1 LTYKFANLFIQGESK
16 VSEKNNDDFI
26 YNWRNEL
33 KQHADGA
40 YLVAKRM
47 ASNLKEKGLGK
58 SDVIE
63 LLAVE
68 NFDLDLA
75 KRVASKVFDEKDAVA
90 DKNTIEVSVVP
101 TKYADCAPIIERSLI
116 KLSAK
121 EFAKRL
127 CSGPY
132 AIVKADEKSFDS
144 WVRLAELAKTS
155 ANGKNNLHTELKPWV
170 EEALLNSVLV
180 AQNEKPV
187 ITAADKSNKI
197 FKVATRKGEATV
209 NLAAGISSSD
219 KFTKGNYET
228 FGIADEFMI
237 SAADKVSPYQ
247 RLKRALDF

>member
-1 LTYKFANLFIQGESK
+1 MSG
-16 VSEKNNDDFI
+16 KNNDDFI

-47 ASNLKEKGLGK
+47 ASNLKDKGLSK
-58 SDVIE
+58 NDVVE

-68 NFDLDLA
+68 NFDIDLA
-75 KRVASKVFDEKDAVA
+75 RRVASKVFDTNEKVA
-90 DKNTIEVSVVP
+90 ENNTIEVSVVP

-132 AIVKADEKSFDS
+132 AIVKTDEKSFDS

-155 ANGKNNLHTELKPWV
+155 ANGKHNLHTELKPWV

-180 AQNEKPV
+180 AQNERPV
-187 ITAADKSNKI
+187 ITASDKTNKV
-197 FKVATRKGEATV
+197 FKVAMRRGEATV
-209 NLAAGISSSD
+209 NLSAGTSSSE
-219 KFTKGNYET
+219 KYTKGNYET
-228 FGIADEFMI
+228 FGIADEFI
-237 SAADKVSPYQ
+237 VSAADTVSPYQ

>member
-1 LTYKFANLFIQGESK
+1 MQIYFKGSVK

-47 ASNLKEKGLGK
+47 ASNLKDKGLSK
-58 SDVIE
+58 NDVVE

-68 NFDLDLA
+68 NFDIDLA
-75 KRVASKVFDEKDAVA
+75 RRVASKVFDTNEKVA
-90 DKNTIEVSVVP
+90 ENNTIEVSVVP

-116 KLSAK
+116 KLCAK

-132 AIVKADEKSFDS
+132 AIVKTDEKSFDS

-155 ANGKNNLHTELKPWV
+155 ANGKHNLHTELKPWV

-180 AQNEKPV
+180 AQNERPV
-187 ITAADKSNKI
+187 ITASDKTNKV
-197 FKVATRKGEATV
+197 FKVAMRRGEATV
-209 NLAAGISSSD
+209 NLSAGTSSSE
-219 KFTKGNYET
+219 KYTKGNYET
-228 FGIADEFMI
+228 FGIADEFI
-237 SAADKVSPYQ
+237 VSAADTVSPYQ

>member
-1 LTYKFANLFIQGESK
+1 MSVK

-47 ASNLKEKGLGK
+47 ASNLKDKGLSK
-58 SDVIE
+58 NDVVE

-68 NFDLDLA
+68 NFDIDLA
-75 KRVASKVFDEKDAVA
+75 RRVASKVFDTNEKVA
-90 DKNTIEVSVVP
+90 ENNTIEVSVVP

-132 AIVKADEKSFDS
+132 AIVKTDEKSFDS

-155 ANGKNNLHTELKPWV
+155 ANGKHNLHTELKPWV

-180 AQNEKPV
+180 AQNERPV
-187 ITAADKSNKI
+187 ITASDKTNKV
-197 FKVATRKGEATV
+197 FKVAMRRGEATV
-209 NLAAGISSSD
+209 NLSAGTSSSE
-219 KFTKGNYET
+219 KYTKGNYET
-228 FGIADEFMI
+228 FGIADEFI
-237 SAADKVSPYQ
+237 VSAADTVSPYQ

>member
-1 LTYKFANLFIQGESK
+1 M
-16 VSEKNNDDFI
+16 SEKNNDDFI

-47 ASNLKEKGLGK
+47 ASNLKDKGLSK
-58 SDVIE
+58 NDIVE

-68 NFDLDLA
+68 NFDIDLA
-75 KRVASKVFDEKDAVA
+75 KRVASKVFETTEKVA
-90 DKNTIEVSVVP
+90 ENNTIEVSVVP
-101 TKYADCAPIIERSLI
+101 TKYADCAPIIERSLT

-132 AIVKADEKSFDS
+132 AIVKTDEKSFDS
-144 WVRLAELAKTS
+144 WIRLAELAKSS
-155 ANGKNNLHTELKPWV
+155 ANGKHNLHTELKPWV

-180 AQNEKPV
+180 AQREKPT
-187 ITAADKSNKI
+187 ITAADKSNKV
-197 FKVATRKGEATV
+197 FKVAMRKGEATV
-209 NLAAGISSSD
+209 DLSAGTSSSE
-219 KFTKGNYET
+219 KYTKGNYET
-228 FGIADEFMI
+228 FGIADEYMV
-237 SAADKVSPYQ
+237 SAADTVSPYQ

>member
-1 LTYKFANLFIQGESK
+1 

-47 ASNLKEKGLGK
+47 ASNLKDKGLSK
-58 SDVIE
+58 NDVVE

-68 NFDLDLA
+68 NFDIDLA
-75 KRVASKVFDEKDAVA
+75 RRVASKVFDTNEKVA
-90 DKNTIEVSVVP
+90 ENNTIEVSVVP

-132 AIVKADEKSFDS
+132 AIVKTDEKSFDS
-144 WVRLAELAKTS
+144 WIRLAELAKTS
-155 ANGKNNLHTELKPWV
+155 ANGKHNLHTELKPWV

-180 AQNEKPV
+180 AQNERPV
-187 ITAADKSNKI
+187 ITASDKTNKV
-197 FKVATRKGEATV
+197 FKVAMRRGEATV
-209 NLAAGISSSD
+209 DLSAGTSSSE
-219 KFTKGNYET
+219 KYTKGNYET
-228 FGIADEFMI
+228 FGIADEFI
-237 SAADKVSPYQ
+237 VSAADTVSPYQ

>member
-1 LTYKFANLFIQGESK
+1 M
-16 VSEKNNDDFI
+16 SEKNNDDFI

-47 ASNLKEKGLGK
+47 ASNLKDKGLSK
-58 SDVIE
+58 NDIIE

-68 NFDLDLA
+68 NFDIDLA
-75 KRVASKVFDEKDAVA
+75 KRVASKVFETTEKVA
-90 DKNTIEVSVVP
+90 ENNTIEVSVVP
-101 TKYADCAPIIERSLI
+101 TKYADCAPIIERSLT

-132 AIVKADEKSFDS
+132 AIVKTDEKSFDS
-144 WVRLAELAKTS
+144 WIRLAELAKSS
-155 ANGKNNLHTELKPWV
+155 ANGKHNLHTELKPWV

-180 AQNEKPV
+180 AQKEKPT
-187 ITAADKSNKI
+187 ITAADKSNKV
-197 FKVATRKGEATV
+197 FKVAMRKGEATV
-209 NLAAGISSSD
+209 DLSAGTSSSE
-219 KFTKGNYET
+219 KYTKGNYET
-228 FGIADEFMI
+228 FGIADEYMV
-237 SAADKVSPYQ
+237 SAADTVSPYQ

>member
-1 LTYKFANLFIQGESK
+1 

-47 ASNLKEKGLGK
+47 ASNLKDKGLSK
-58 SDVIE
+58 NDVVE

-68 NFDLDLA
+68 NFDIDLA
-75 KRVASKVFDEKDAVA
+75 RRVASKVFDTNEKVA
-90 DKNTIEVSVVP
+90 ENNTIEVSVVP

-132 AIVKADEKSFDS
+132 AIVKTDEKSFDS

-155 ANGKNNLHTELKPWV
+155 ANGKHNLHTELKPWV

-180 AQNEKPV
+180 AQNERPV
-187 ITAADKSNKI
+187 ITASDKTNKV
-197 FKVATRKGEATV
+197 FKVAMRRGEATV
-209 NLAAGISSSD
+209 DLSAGTSSSD
-219 KFTKGNYET
+219 KYTKGNYET
-228 FGIADEFMI
+228 FGIADEFI
-237 SAADKVSPYQ
+237 VSAADTVSPYQ

>member
-1 LTYKFANLFIQGESK
+1 MQIYFKGSLK

-47 ASNLKEKGLGK
+47 ASNLKDKGLSK
-58 SDVIE
+58 NDVVE

-68 NFDLDLA
+68 NFDIDLA
-75 KRVASKVFDEKDAVA
+75 RRVASKVFDTNEKVA
-90 DKNTIEVSVVP
+90 ENNTIEVSVVP

-132 AIVKADEKSFDS
+132 AIVKTDEKSFDS
-144 WVRLAELAKTS
+144 WVRLAELAKAS
-155 ANGKNNLHTELKPWV
+155 ANGKHNLHTELKPWV

-187 ITAADKSNKI
+187 ITASDKTNKV
-197 FKVATRKGEATV
+197 FKVAMRRGEATV
-209 NLAAGISSSD
+209 DLSVGTSSSD
-219 KFTKGNYET
+219 KYTKGNYET
-228 FGIADEFMI
+228 FGIADEFI
-237 SAADKVSPYQ
+237 VSAADTVSPYQ

>member
-1 LTYKFANLFIQGESK
+1 MQIYFKGSVK

-75 KRVASKVFDEKDAVA
+75 KRVASKVFDEKEAVA

-132 AIVKADEKSFDS
+132 AIVKTDEKSFDS

-155 ANGKNNLHTELKPWV
+155 ANGKHNLHTELKPWV

-180 AQNEKPV
+180 AQNERPV
-187 ITAADKSNKI
+187 ITASDKTNKV
-197 FKVATRKGEATV
+197 FKVAMRRGEATV
-209 NLAAGISSSD
+209 NLSAGTSSSE
-219 KFTKGNYET
+219 KYTKGNYET
-228 FGIADEFMI
+228 FGIADECI
-237 SAADKVSPYQ
+237 VSAADTVSPYQ

>member
-1 LTYKFANLFIQGESK
+1 

-47 ASNLKEKGLGK
+47 ASNLKDKGLSK
-58 SDVIE
+58 NDVVE

-68 NFDLDLA
+68 NFDIDLA
-75 KRVASKVFDEKDAVA
+75 RRVASKVFDTSEKVA
-90 DKNTIEVSVVP
+90 EKNTIEVSVVP

-132 AIVKADEKSFDS
+132 AIVKTDEKSFDS
-144 WVRLAELAKTS
+144 WVRLAELAKSS
-155 ANGKNNLHTELKPWV
+155 ANGKHNLHTELKPWV

-187 ITAADKSNKI
+187 ITASDKTNKV
-197 FKVATRKGEATV
+197 FKVAMRRGEATV
-209 NLAAGISSSD
+209 DLSAGTSSSD
-219 KFTKGNYET
+219 KYTKGNYET
-228 FGIADEFMI
+228 FGIADEFI
-237 SAADKVSPYQ
+237 VSAADTVSPYQ

>member
-1 LTYKFANLFIQGESK
+1 M
-16 VSEKNNDDFI
+16 SEKNNDDFI

-47 ASNLKEKGLGK
+47 ASNLKDKGLSK
-58 SDVIE
+58 NDVVE

-68 NFDLDLA
+68 NFDIDLA
-75 KRVASKVFDEKDAVA
+75 RRVASKVFDTNEKVA
-90 DKNTIEVSVVP
+90 ENNTIEVSVVP

-132 AIVKADEKSFDS
+132 AIVKTDEKSFDS
-144 WVRLAELAKTS
+144 WVRLAELAKAS
-155 ANGKNNLHTELKPWV
+155 ANGKHNLHTELKPWV

-187 ITAADKSNKI
+187 ITASDKTNKV
-197 FKVATRKGEATV
+197 FKVAMRRGEATV
-209 NLAAGISSSD
+209 DLSAGTSSSD
-219 KFTKGNYET
+219 KYTKGNYET
-228 FGIADEFMI
+228 FGIADEFI
-237 SAADKVSPYQ
+237 VSAADTVSPYQ

>member
-1 LTYKFANLFIQGESK
+1 

-47 ASNLKEKGLGK
+47 ASNLKDKGLSK
-58 SDVIE
+58 NDVVE

-68 NFDLDLA
+68 NFDIDLA
-75 KRVASKVFDEKDAVA
+75 RRVASKVFDTNEKVA
-90 DKNTIEVSVVP
+90 ENNTIEVSVVP

-132 AIVKADEKSFDS
+132 AIVKTDEKSFDS
-144 WVRLAELAKTS
+144 WVRLAELAKSS
-155 ANGKNNLHTELKPWV
+155 ANGKHNLHTELKPWV

-187 ITAADKSNKI
+187 ITASDKTNKV
-197 FKVATRKGEATV
+197 FKVAMRRGEATV
-209 NLAAGISSSD
+209 DLSAGTSSSD
-219 KFTKGNYET
+219 KYTKGNYET
-228 FGIADEFMI
+228 FGIADEFI
-237 SAADKVSPYQ
+237 VSAADTVSPYQ

>member
-1 LTYKFANLFIQGESK
+1 

-75 KRVASKVFDEKDAVA
+75 KRVASKVFDEK
-90 DKNTIEVSVVP
+90 EVVP

>member
-1 LTYKFANLFIQGESK
+1 LQIYFKGSVK

-47 ASNLKEKGLGK
+47 ASNLKDKGLSK
-58 SDVIE
+58 NDVVE

-68 NFDLDLA
+68 NFDIDLA
-75 KRVASKVFDEKDAVA
+75 RRVASKVFDTNEKVA
-90 DKNTIEVSVVP
+90 ENNTIEVSVVP

-132 AIVKADEKSFDS
+132 AIVKTDEKSFDS

-155 ANGKNNLHTELKPWV
+155 ANGKHNLHTELKPWV

-187 ITAADKSNKI
+187 ITASDKTNKV
-197 FKVATRKGEATV
+197 FKVAMRRGEATV
-209 NLAAGISSSD
+209 NLSAGTSSSE
-219 KFTKGNYET
+219 KYTKGNYET
-228 FGIADEFMI
+228 FGIADEFI
-237 SAADKVSPYQ
+237 VSAADTVSPYQ

>member
-1 LTYKFANLFIQGESK
+1 MQIYFKGSVK

-47 ASNLKEKGLGK
+47 ALNLKDKGLSK
-58 SDVIE
+58 NDVVE

-68 NFDLDLA
+68 NFDIDLA
-75 KRVASKVFDEKDAVA
+75 RRVASKVFDTNEKVA
-90 DKNTIEVSVVP
+90 ENNTIEVSVVP

-132 AIVKADEKSFDS
+132 AIVKTDEKSFDS

-155 ANGKNNLHTELKPWV
+155 ANGKHNLHTELKPWV

-180 AQNEKPV
+180 AQNERPV
-187 ITAADKSNKI
+187 ITASDKTNKV
-197 FKVATRKGEATV
+197 FKVAMRRGEATV
-209 NLAAGISSSD
+209 NLSAGTSSSE
-219 KFTKGNYET
+219 KYTKGNYET
-228 FGIADEFMI
+228 FGIADEFI
-237 SAADKVSPYQ
+237 VSAADTVSPYQ

>member
-1 LTYKFANLFIQGESK
+1 MQIYFKGSVK

-47 ASNLKEKGLGK
+47 ASNLKDKGLSK
-58 SDVIE
+58 NDVVE

-68 NFDLDLA
+68 NFDIDLA
-75 KRVASKVFDEKDAVA
+75 RRVASKVFDTNEKVA
-90 DKNTIEVSVVP
+90 ENNTIEVSVVP

-132 AIVKADEKSFDS
+132 AIVKTDEKSFDS

-155 ANGKNNLHTELKPWV
+155 ANGKHNLHTELKPWV

-180 AQNEKPV
+180 AQTERPV
-187 ITAADKSNKI
+187 ITASDKTNNV
-197 FKVATRKGEATV
+197 FKVAMRRGEATV
-209 NLAAGISSSD
+209 NLSAGTSSSE
-219 KFTKGNYET
+219 KYTKGNYET
-228 FGIADEFMI
+228 FGIADEFI
-237 SAADKVSPYQ
+237 VSAADTVSPYQ

>member
-1 LTYKFANLFIQGESK
+1 

-47 ASNLKEKGLGK
+47 ASNLKDKGLSK
-58 SDVIE
+58 NDVVE

-68 NFDLDLA
+68 NFDIDLA
-75 KRVASKVFDEKDAVA
+75 RRVASKVFDTNEKVA
-90 DKNTIEVSVVP
+90 ENNTIEVSVVP

-132 AIVKADEKSFDS
+132 AIVKTDEKSFDS
-144 WVRLAELAKTS
+144 WVRLAELAKAS
-155 ANGKNNLHTELKPWV
+155 ANGKHNLHTELKPWV

-180 AQNEKPV
+180 AQNERPV
-187 ITAADKSNKI
+187 ITASDKTNKV
-197 FKVATRKGEATV
+197 FKVAMRRGEATV
-209 NLAAGISSSD
+209 NLSAGTSSSE
-219 KFTKGNYET
+219 KYTKGNYET
-228 FGIADEFMI
+228 FGIADEFI
-237 SAADKVSPYQ
+237 VSAADTVSPYQ

>member
-1 LTYKFANLFIQGESK
+1 

-47 ASNLKEKGLGK
+47 ASNLKDKGLSK
-58 SDVIE
+58 NDVVE

-68 NFDLDLA
+68 NFDIDLA
-75 KRVASKVFDEKDAVA
+75 RRVASKVFDTNEKVA
-90 DKNTIEVSVVP
+90 ENNTIEVSVVP

-132 AIVKADEKSFDS
+132 AIVKTDEKSFDS
-144 WVRLAELAKTS
+144 WIRLAELAKTS
-155 ANGKNNLHTELKPWV
+155 ANGKHNLHTELKPWV

-180 AQNEKPV
+180 AQNERPV
-187 ITAADKSNKI
+187 ITASDKTNKV
-197 FKVATRKGEATV
+197 FKVAMRRGEATV
-209 NLAAGISSSD
+209 DLSAGTSSSD
-219 KFTKGNYET
+219 KYTKGNYET
-228 FGIADEFMI
+228 FGIADEFI
-237 SAADKVSPYQ
+237 VSAADTVSPYQ

>member
-1 LTYKFANLFIQGESK
+1 MQIYFKGSLK

-47 ASNLKEKGLGK
+47 ASNLKDKGLSK
-58 SDVIE
+58 NDVVE

-68 NFDLDLA
+68 NFDIDLA
-75 KRVASKVFDEKDAVA
+75 RRVASKVFDTNEKVA
-90 DKNTIEVSVVP
+90 ENNTIEVSVVP

-132 AIVKADEKSFDS
+132 AIVKTDEKSFDS
-144 WVRLAELAKTS
+144 WIRLAELAKTS
-155 ANGKNNLHTELKPWV
+155 ANGKHNLHTELKPWV

-180 AQNEKPV
+180 AQNERPV
-187 ITAADKSNKI
+187 ITASDKTNKV
-197 FKVATRKGEATV
+197 FKVAMRRGEATV
-209 NLAAGISSSD
+209 DLSAGTSSSD
-219 KFTKGNYET
+219 KYTRGNYET
-228 FGIADEFMI
+228 FGIADEFI
-237 SAADKVSPYQ
+237 VSAADTVSPYQ

>member
-1 LTYKFANLFIQGESK
+1 
-16 VSEKNNDDFI
+16 VVEKNTSDDLI

-47 ASNLKEKGLGK
+47 ASNLKDKGLSK
-58 SDVIE
+58 NDVVE

-68 NFDLDLA
+68 NFDIDLA
-75 KRVASKVFDEKDAVA
+75 RRVASKVFDTNEKVA
-90 DKNTIEVSVVP
+90 ENNTIEVSVVP

-132 AIVKADEKSFDS
+132 AIVKTDEKSFDS
-144 WVRLAELAKTS
+144 WIRLAELAKTS
-155 ANGKNNLHTELKPWV
+155 ANGKHNLHTELKPWV

-180 AQNEKPV
+180 AQNERPV
-187 ITAADKSNKI
+187 ITASDKTNKV
-197 FKVATRKGEATV
+197 FKVAMRRGEATV
-209 NLAAGISSSD
+209 DLSAGTSSSD
-219 KFTKGNYET
+219 KYTKGNYET
-228 FGIADEFMI
+228 FGIADEFI
-237 SAADKVSPYQ
+237 VSAADTVSPYQ

>member
-1 LTYKFANLFIQGESK
+1 

-47 ASNLKEKGLGK
+47 ASNLKDKGLSK
-58 SDVIE
+58 NDVVE

-68 NFDLDLA
+68 NFDIDLA
-75 KRVASKVFDEKDAVA
+75 RRVASKVFDTNEKVA
-90 DKNTIEVSVVP
+90 ENNTIEVSVVP

-132 AIVKADEKSFDS
+132 AIVKTDEKSFDS
-144 WVRLAELAKTS
+144 WVRLAELAKAS
-155 ANGKNNLHTELKPWV
+155 ANGKHNLHTELKPWV

-187 ITAADKSNKI
+187 ITASDKTNKV
-197 FKVATRKGEATV
+197 FKVAMRRGEATV
-209 NLAAGISSSD
+209 DLSAGTSSSD
-219 KFTKGNYET
+219 KYTKGNYET
-228 FGIADEFMI
+228 FGIADEFI
-237 SAADKVSPYQ
+237 VSAADTVSPYQ

>member
-1 LTYKFANLFIQGESK
+1 MQIYFKGSLK
-16 VSEKNNDDFI
+16 VSEKNNDDYI

-47 ASNLKEKGLGK
+47 ASNLKDKGLSK
-58 SDVIE
+58 NDVVE

-68 NFDLDLA
+68 NFDIDLA
-75 KRVASKVFDEKDAVA
+75 RRVASKVFDTNEKVA
-90 DKNTIEVSVVP
+90 ENNTIEVSVVP

-132 AIVKADEKSFDS
+132 AIVKTDEKSFDS
-144 WVRLAELAKTS
+144 WVRLAELAKAS
-155 ANGKNNLHTELKPWV
+155 ANGKHNLHTELKPWV

-187 ITAADKSNKI
+187 ITASDKTNKV
-197 FKVATRKGEATV
+197 FKVAMRRGEATV
-209 NLAAGISSSD
+209 DLSAGTSSSD
-219 KFTKGNYET
+219 KYTKGNYET
-228 FGIADEFMI
+228 FGIADEFI
-237 SAADKVSPYQ
+237 VSAADTVSPYQ

>member
-1 LTYKFANLFIQGESK
+1 M
-16 VSEKNNDDFI
+16 SEKNNDDFI

-47 ASNLKEKGLGK
+47 ASNLKDKGLSK
-58 SDVIE
+58 NDVVE

-68 NFDLDLA
+68 NFDIDLA
-75 KRVASKVFDEKDAVA
+75 RRVASKVFDTNEKVA
-90 DKNTIEVSVVP
+90 ENNTIEVSVVP

-132 AIVKADEKSFDS
+132 AIVKTDEKSFDS
-144 WVRLAELAKTS
+144 WIRLAELAKTS
-155 ANGKNNLHTELKPWV
+155 ANGKHNLHTELKPWV

-180 AQNEKPV
+180 AQNERPV
-187 ITAADKSNKI
+187 ITASDKTNKV
-197 FKVATRKGEATV
+197 FKVAMRRGEATV
-209 NLAAGISSSD
+209 DLSSGTSSSD
-219 KFTKGNYET
+219 KYTKGNYET
-228 FGIADEFMI
+228 FGIADEFI
-237 SAADKVSPYQ
+237 VSAADTVSPYQ

>member
-1 LTYKFANLFIQGESK
+1 MQIYFKGSVK

-47 ASNLKEKGLGK
+47 ASNLKDKGLSK
-58 SDVIE
+58 NDVVE

-68 NFDLDLA
+68 NFDIDLA
-75 KRVASKVFDEKDAVA
+75 RRVASKVFDTNEKVA
-90 DKNTIEVSVVP
+90 ENNTIEVSVVP

-132 AIVKADEKSFDS
+132 AIVKTDEKSFDS

-155 ANGKNNLHTELKPWV
+155 ANGKHNLHTELKPWV

-180 AQNEKPV
+180 AQNERPV
-187 ITAADKSNKI
+187 ITASDKTNKV
-197 FKVATRKGEATV
+197 FKVAMRRGEATV
-209 NLAAGISSSD
+209 NLSAGTSSSE
-219 KFTKGNYET
+219 KYTKGNYET
-228 FGIADEFMI
+228 FGIADEFI
-237 SAADKVSPYQ
+237 VSDADTVSPYQ

>member
-1 LTYKFANLFIQGESK
+1 M
-16 VSEKNNDDFI
+16 SEKNNDDFI

-47 ASNLKEKGLGK
+47 ASNLKDKGLSK
-58 SDVIE
+58 NDVVE

-68 NFDLDLA
+68 NFDIDLA
-75 KRVASKVFDEKDAVA
+75 RRVASKVFDTNEKVA
-90 DKNTIEVSVVP
+90 DNNTLEVSVVP

-132 AIVKADEKSFDS
+132 AIVKTDEKSFDS

-155 ANGKNNLHTELKPWV
+155 ANGKHNLHTELKPWV

-180 AQNEKPV
+180 AQNERPV
-187 ITAADKSNKI
+187 ITASDKTNKV
-197 FKVATRKGEATV
+197 FKVAMRRGEATV
-209 NLAAGISSSD
+209 NLSAGTSSSE
-219 KFTKGNYET
+219 KYTKGNYET
-228 FGIADEFMI
+228 FGIADEFI
-237 SAADKVSPYQ
+237 VSAADTVSPYQ

>member
-1 LTYKFANLFIQGESK
+1 MQIYFKGSVK

-47 ASNLKEKGLGK
+47 ASNLKDKGLSK
-58 SDVIE
+58 NDVVE

-68 NFDLDLA
+68 NFDIDLA
-75 KRVASKVFDEKDAVA
+75 RRVASKVFDTNEKVA
-90 DKNTIEVSVVP
+90 ENNTIEVSVVP

-132 AIVKADEKSFDS
+132 AIVKTDEKSFDS
-144 WVRLAELAKTS
+144 WVRLAELAKAS
-155 ANGKNNLHTELKPWV
+155 ANGKHNLHTELKPWV

-180 AQNEKPV
+180 AQNERPV
-187 ITAADKSNKI
+187 ITASDKTNKV
-197 FKVATRKGEATV
+197 FKVAMRRGEATV
-209 NLAAGISSSD
+209 NLSAGTSSSE
-219 KFTKGNYET
+219 KYTKGNYET
-228 FGIADEFMI
+228 FGIADEFI
-237 SAADKVSPYQ
+237 VSAADTVSPYQ

>member
-1 LTYKFANLFIQGESK
+1 MQIYFKGSVK

-47 ASNLKEKGLGK
+47 ASNLKDKGLSK
-58 SDVIE
+58 NDVVE

-68 NFDLDLA
+68 NFDIDLA
-75 KRVASKVFDEKDAVA
+75 RRVASKVFDTNEKVA
-90 DKNTIEVSVVP
+90 ENNTIEVSVVP

-132 AIVKADEKSFDS
+132 AIVKTDEKSFDS

-155 ANGKNNLHTELKPWV
+155 ANGKHNLHTELKPWV

-180 AQNEKPV
+180 AQNERPV
-187 ITAADKSNKI
+187 ITASDKTNKV
-197 FKVATRKGEATV
+197 FKVAMRRGEATV
-209 NLAAGISSSD
+209 NLSAGTSSSE
-219 KFTKGNYET
+219 KYTKGNYET
-228 FGIADEFMI
+228 FGIADEFI
-237 SAADKVSPYQ
+237 VSAADTVSPYQ

>member
-1 LTYKFANLFIQGESK
+1 

-47 ASNLKEKGLGK
+47 ASNLKDKGLSK
-58 SDVIE
+58 NDVVE

-68 NFDLDLA
+68 NFDIDLA
-75 KRVASKVFDEKDAVA
+75 RRVASKVFDTNEKVA
-90 DKNTIEVSVVP
+90 ENNTIEVSVVP

-132 AIVKADEKSFDS
+132 AIVKTDEKSFDS

-155 ANGKNNLHTELKPWV
+155 ANGKHNLHTELKPWV

-187 ITAADKSNKI
+187 ITASDKTNKV
-197 FKVATRKGEATV
+197 FKVAMRRGEATV
-209 NLAAGISSSD
+209 DLSAGTSSSD
-219 KFTKGNYET
+219 KYTKGNYET
-228 FGIADEFMI
+228 FGIADEFI
-237 SAADKVSPYQ
+237 VSAADTVSPYQ

>member
-1 LTYKFANLFIQGESK
+1 

-47 ASNLKEKGLGK
+47 ASNLKDKGLSK
-58 SDVIE
+58 NDVVE

-68 NFDLDLA
+68 NFDIDLA
-75 KRVASKVFDEKDAVA
+75 RRVASKVFDTNEKVA
-90 DKNTIEVSVVP
+90 ENNTIEVSVVP

-132 AIVKADEKSFDS
+132 AIVKTDEKSFDS

-155 ANGKNNLHTELKPWV
+155 ANGKHNLHTELKPWV

-180 AQNEKPV
+180 AQNERPV
-187 ITAADKSNKI
+187 ITASDKTNKV
-197 FKVATRKGEATV
+197 FKVAMRRGEATV
-209 NLAAGISSSD
+209 NLSAGTSSSE
-219 KFTKGNYET
+219 KYTKGNYET
-228 FGIADEFMI
+228 FGIADEFI
-237 SAADKVSPYQ
+237 VSAADTVSPYQ

>member
-1 LTYKFANLFIQGESK
+1 MQIYFKGSLK

-47 ASNLKEKGLGK
+47 ASNLKDKGLSK
-58 SDVIE
+58 NDVVE

-68 NFDLDLA
+68 NFDIDLA
-75 KRVASKVFDEKDAVA
+75 RRVASKVFDTNEKVA
-90 DKNTIEVSVVP
+90 ENNTIEVSVVP

-132 AIVKADEKSFDS
+132 AIVKTDEKSFDS
-144 WVRLAELAKTS
+144 WIRLAELAKTS
-155 ANGKNNLHTELKPWV
+155 ANGKHNLHTELKPWV

-180 AQNEKPV
+180 AQNERPV
-187 ITAADKSNKI
+187 ITASDKTNKV
-197 FKVATRKGEATV
+197 FKVAMRRGEATV
-209 NLAAGISSSD
+209 DLSAGTSSSD
-219 KFTKGNYET
+219 KYTKGNYET
-228 FGIADEFMI
+228 FGIADEFI
-237 SAADKVSPYQ
+237 VSAADTVSPYQ

>member
-1 LTYKFANLFIQGESK
+1 MTYKFANLFIQGESK

-47 ASNLKEKGLGK
+47 ASNLKDKGLSK
-58 SDVIE
+58 NDVVE

-68 NFDLDLA
+68 NFDIDLA
-75 KRVASKVFDEKDAVA
+75 RRVASKVFDTNEKVA
-90 DKNTIEVSVVP
+90 ENNTIEVSVVP

-132 AIVKADEKSFDS
+132 AIVKTDEKSFDS

-155 ANGKNNLHTELKPWV
+155 ANGKHNLHTELKPWV

-180 AQNEKPV
+180 AQNERPV
-187 ITAADKSNKI
+187 ITASDKTNKV
-197 FKVATRKGEATV
+197 FKVAMRRGEATV
-209 NLAAGISSSD
+209 NLSAGTSSSE
-219 KFTKGNYET
+219 KYTKGNYET
-228 FGIADEFMI
+228 FGIADEFI
-237 SAADKVSPYQ
+237 VSAADTVSPYQ